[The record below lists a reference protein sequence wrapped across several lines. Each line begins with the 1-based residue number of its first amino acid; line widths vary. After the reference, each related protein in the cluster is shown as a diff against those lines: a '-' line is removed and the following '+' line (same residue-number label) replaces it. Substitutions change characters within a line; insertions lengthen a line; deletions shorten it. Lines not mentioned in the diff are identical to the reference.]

1 MCLPLLKKISCEMVR
16 CEVSVGKI
24 EIKNRDRCRVY
35 LLCILA
41 VYTCCVVK
49 KTIESIDTHT
59 CATCI
64 CQVVYTCMSC
74 GARTRCAYTRAPTRV
89 LNFATI
95 KKKVLYSKELV
106 PIYGYMFRLTQT
118 FALTARPTILPHPLM

>member
-1 MCLPLLKKISCEMVR
+1 MVR

-24 EIKNRDRCRVY
+24 EIKHRDRCRVY

-49 KTIESIDTHT
+49 KTIESIDTHIHVLYVKWCT
-59 CATCI
+59 RVCH
-64 CQVVYTCMSC
+64 VVH
-74 GARTRCAYTRAPTRV
+74 ARGVRTHELQHV

-95 KKKVLYSKELV
+95 KKKV
-106 PIYGYMFRLTQT
+106 
-118 FALTARPTILPHPLM
+118 

>member
-1 MCLPLLKKISCEMVR
+1 MSC
-16 CEVSVGKI
+16 I
-24 EIKNRDRCRVY
+24 P
-35 LLCILA
+35 A

-49 KTIESIDTHT
+49 KTIDM
-59 CATCI
+59 CI
-64 CQVVYTCMSC
+64 CEFMSC
-74 GARTRCAYTRAPTRV
+74 GAHTRCAYTRAPTRV

>member
-1 MCLPLLKKISCEMVR
+1 MVR

-59 CATCI
+59 CAI
-64 CQVVYTCMSC
+64 CQVVYTCTC
-74 GARTRCAYTRAPTRV
+74 HVVHARGVRTHELQHV

-95 KKKVLYSKELV
+95 KKKV
-106 PIYGYMFRLTQT
+106 
-118 FALTARPTILPHPLM
+118 

>member
-1 MCLPLLKKISCEMVR
+1 MVR

-49 KTIESIDTHT
+49 KTIDT
-59 CATCI
+59 CAI
-64 CQVVYTCMSC
+64 YVKWCMSC
-74 GARTRCAYTRAPTRV
+74 GAHTRGVRTHTHELQHV

-95 KKKVLYSKELV
+95 KKKV
-106 PIYGYMFRLTQT
+106 
-118 FALTARPTILPHPLM
+118 